1 MPLCN
6 QHLSPLQRRY
16 LRLFGAN
23 LLLTAVLVL
32 IAQHRYEHA
41 HTSMVLTYVLAAL
54 AAIPVIAV
62 IAVVGRYLA
71 RETDEFVRMMVVQAL
86 LWGLGVTFV
95 ADTFLGCLFAYPSL
109 YTLIPP
115 LNLDLFVVTAG
126 VALRVQ
132 IWRNR

>member
-1 MPLCN
+1 MAFCN
-6 QHLSPLQRRY
+6 RHLSPLQRRS
-16 LRLFGAN
+16 LQMFAAN

-32 IAQHRYEHA
+32 IAQHRYEQAHA
-41 HTSMVLTYVLAAL
+41 SMVLTYVLAAL
-54 AAIPVIAV
+54 AAVPVIGV

-95 ADTFLGCLFAYPSL
+95 ADTFLGCLFAYPSI

-132 IWRNR
+132 MWRNR

>member
-6 QHLSPLQRRY
+6 KHLSPLQRRS
-16 LRLFGAN
+16 LQLFGVN
-23 LLLTAVLVL
+23 LAGTAILVK
-32 IAQHRYEHA
+32 IAHDRYEQA
-41 HTSMVLTYVLAAL
+41 HPSIALTYFLAAV

-62 IAVVGRYLA
+62 ITIVGRYLA

-95 ADTFLGCLFAYPSL
+95 ADTFLGCLFAYPSI
-109 YTLIPP
+109 YGLIPP
-115 LNLDLFVVTAG
+115 LNLDLFVVSAG

-132 IWRNR
+132 MWRNR